1 MHRPEQNVAY
11 RVYWQ
16 GKDLLG
22 TAQIEMPQVQYMTE
36 TLSGS
41 GLAGEIE
48 SPTIGLTQSMTC
60 KMTFTSAT
68 KDVFDILDWTLQPL
82 FECYS
87 ALQIVDESTSIRES
101 IPYRLNIVGRPKN
114 MSLGTMEQGKK
125 HGNDLELEVTRLEI
139 LLDGEEQDQLHPP
152 GEGQRPAGR
161 RPRPDGPQRIGE
173 NIMEK
178 TAQATL
184 SAPIT
189 VQGKK
194 TDILTLRRA
203 TLGDDEDAMDMAI
216 SFNRGNNPVTVE
228 LCTLSIVTGV
238 PYDVLR
244 TLDEDDIGAIR
255 AAHNSLRPTKPK
267 KKEEAETAT
276 ATTQGEGSTASA

>member
-1 MHRPEQNVAY
+1 
-11 RVYWQ
+11 
-16 GKDLLG
+16 
-22 TAQIEMPQVQYMTE
+22 
-36 TLSGS
+36 
-41 GLAGEIE
+41 
-48 SPTIGLTQSMTC
+48 
-60 KMTFTSAT
+60 
-68 KDVFDILDWTLQPL
+68 
-82 FECYS
+82 
-87 ALQIVDESTSIRES
+87 
-101 IPYRLNIVGRPKN
+101 
-114 MSLGTMEQGKK
+114 
-125 HGNDLELEVTRLEI
+125 
-139 LLDGEEQDQLHPP
+139 
-152 GEGQRPAGR
+152 
-161 RPRPDGPQRIGE
+161 
-173 NIMEK
+173 MEK

-216 SFNRGNNPVTVE
+216 SFNRGNNPITVE
-228 LCTLSIVTGV
+228 LCTLSIVAGV

>member
-1 MHRPEQNVAY
+1 
-11 RVYWQ
+11 
-16 GKDLLG
+16 
-22 TAQIEMPQVQYMTE
+22 
-36 TLSGS
+36 
-41 GLAGEIE
+41 
-48 SPTIGLTQSMTC
+48 
-60 KMTFTSAT
+60 
-68 KDVFDILDWTLQPL
+68 
-82 FECYS
+82 
-87 ALQIVDESTSIRES
+87 
-101 IPYRLNIVGRPKN
+101 
-114 MSLGTMEQGKK
+114 
-125 HGNDLELEVTRLEI
+125 
-139 LLDGEEQDQLHPP
+139 
-152 GEGQRPAGR
+152 
-161 RPRPDGPQRIGE
+161 
-173 NIMEK
+173 MEK

-255 AAHNSLRPTKPK
+255 AAHNSLQIGR
-267 KKEEAETAT
+267 
-276 ATTQGEGSTASA
+276 ASCRERV

>member
-1 MHRPEQNVAY
+1 
-11 RVYWQ
+11 
-16 GKDLLG
+16 
-22 TAQIEMPQVQYMTE
+22 
-36 TLSGS
+36 
-41 GLAGEIE
+41 
-48 SPTIGLTQSMTC
+48 
-60 KMTFTSAT
+60 
-68 KDVFDILDWTLQPL
+68 
-82 FECYS
+82 
-87 ALQIVDESTSIRES
+87 
-101 IPYRLNIVGRPKN
+101 
-114 MSLGTMEQGKK
+114 
-125 HGNDLELEVTRLEI
+125 
-139 LLDGEEQDQLHPP
+139 
-152 GEGQRPAGR
+152 
-161 RPRPDGPQRIGE
+161 
-173 NIMEK
+173 MEK

-267 KKEEAETAT
+267 KKGGRNRDGYDARGRLHGLRLAMLSLAKFSGWSRTEIRNLTPEAFVGYAD
-276 ATTQGEGSTASA
+276 AAKDMDDNGA

>member
-1 MHRPEQNVAY
+1 
-11 RVYWQ
+11 
-16 GKDLLG
+16 
-22 TAQIEMPQVQYMTE
+22 
-36 TLSGS
+36 
-41 GLAGEIE
+41 
-48 SPTIGLTQSMTC
+48 
-60 KMTFTSAT
+60 
-68 KDVFDILDWTLQPL
+68 
-82 FECYS
+82 
-87 ALQIVDESTSIRES
+87 
-101 IPYRLNIVGRPKN
+101 
-114 MSLGTMEQGKK
+114 
-125 HGNDLELEVTRLEI
+125 
-139 LLDGEEQDQLHPP
+139 
-152 GEGQRPAGR
+152 
-161 RPRPDGPQRIGE
+161 
-173 NIMEK
+173 MEK

-276 ATTQGEGSTASA
+276 ATTQGEGSTVRLAMLSLAKFSGWSRTEIRNLTPEAFVGYADAAKDMDSNGA

>member
-1 MHRPEQNVAY
+1 
-11 RVYWQ
+11 
-16 GKDLLG
+16 
-22 TAQIEMPQVQYMTE
+22 
-36 TLSGS
+36 
-41 GLAGEIE
+41 
-48 SPTIGLTQSMTC
+48 
-60 KMTFTSAT
+60 
-68 KDVFDILDWTLQPL
+68 
-82 FECYS
+82 
-87 ALQIVDESTSIRES
+87 
-101 IPYRLNIVGRPKN
+101 
-114 MSLGTMEQGKK
+114 
-125 HGNDLELEVTRLEI
+125 
-139 LLDGEEQDQLHPP
+139 
-152 GEGQRPAGR
+152 
-161 RPRPDGPQRIGE
+161 
-173 NIMEK
+173 MEK

-184 SAPIT
+184 SAPII

-255 AAHNSLRPTKPK
+255 GIEEEIAKLEKEIAA

>member
-1 MHRPEQNVAY
+1 
-11 RVYWQ
+11 
-16 GKDLLG
+16 
-22 TAQIEMPQVQYMTE
+22 
-36 TLSGS
+36 
-41 GLAGEIE
+41 
-48 SPTIGLTQSMTC
+48 
-60 KMTFTSAT
+60 
-68 KDVFDILDWTLQPL
+68 
-82 FECYS
+82 
-87 ALQIVDESTSIRES
+87 
-101 IPYRLNIVGRPKN
+101 
-114 MSLGTMEQGKK
+114 
-125 HGNDLELEVTRLEI
+125 
-139 LLDGEEQDQLHPP
+139 
-152 GEGQRPAGR
+152 
-161 RPRPDGPQRIGE
+161 
-173 NIMEK
+173 MEK

-203 TLGDDEDAMDMAI
+203 TLGDDEDAMDMVI

-267 KKEEAETAT
+267 KKEAETAT

>member
-1 MHRPEQNVAY
+1 
-11 RVYWQ
+11 
-16 GKDLLG
+16 
-22 TAQIEMPQVQYMTE
+22 
-36 TLSGS
+36 
-41 GLAGEIE
+41 
-48 SPTIGLTQSMTC
+48 
-60 KMTFTSAT
+60 
-68 KDVFDILDWTLQPL
+68 
-82 FECYS
+82 
-87 ALQIVDESTSIRES
+87 
-101 IPYRLNIVGRPKN
+101 
-114 MSLGTMEQGKK
+114 
-125 HGNDLELEVTRLEI
+125 
-139 LLDGEEQDQLHPP
+139 
-152 GEGQRPAGR
+152 
-161 RPRPDGPQRIGE
+161 
-173 NIMEK
+173 MEK

-216 SFNRGNNPVTVE
+216 SFNRGNNPV
-228 LCTLSIVTGV
+228 
-238 PYDVLR
+238 R

>member
-1 MHRPEQNVAY
+1 
-11 RVYWQ
+11 
-16 GKDLLG
+16 
-22 TAQIEMPQVQYMTE
+22 
-36 TLSGS
+36 
-41 GLAGEIE
+41 
-48 SPTIGLTQSMTC
+48 
-60 KMTFTSAT
+60 
-68 KDVFDILDWTLQPL
+68 
-82 FECYS
+82 
-87 ALQIVDESTSIRES
+87 
-101 IPYRLNIVGRPKN
+101 
-114 MSLGTMEQGKK
+114 
-125 HGNDLELEVTRLEI
+125 
-139 LLDGEEQDQLHPP
+139 
-152 GEGQRPAGR
+152 
-161 RPRPDGPQRIGE
+161 
-173 NIMEK
+173 MEK

-184 SAPIT
+184 SAPII

-228 LCTLSIVTGV
+228 LCRLSIVTGV

-244 TLDEDDIGAIR
+244 TLD

>member
-1 MHRPEQNVAY
+1 
-11 RVYWQ
+11 
-16 GKDLLG
+16 
-22 TAQIEMPQVQYMTE
+22 
-36 TLSGS
+36 
-41 GLAGEIE
+41 
-48 SPTIGLTQSMTC
+48 
-60 KMTFTSAT
+60 
-68 KDVFDILDWTLQPL
+68 
-82 FECYS
+82 
-87 ALQIVDESTSIRES
+87 
-101 IPYRLNIVGRPKN
+101 
-114 MSLGTMEQGKK
+114 
-125 HGNDLELEVTRLEI
+125 
-139 LLDGEEQDQLHPP
+139 
-152 GEGQRPAGR
+152 
-161 RPRPDGPQRIGE
+161 
-173 NIMEK
+173 MEK

-255 AAHNSLRPTKPK
+255 AAHYSLRPTKPK

>member
-1 MHRPEQNVAY
+1 
-11 RVYWQ
+11 
-16 GKDLLG
+16 
-22 TAQIEMPQVQYMTE
+22 
-36 TLSGS
+36 
-41 GLAGEIE
+41 
-48 SPTIGLTQSMTC
+48 
-60 KMTFTSAT
+60 
-68 KDVFDILDWTLQPL
+68 
-82 FECYS
+82 
-87 ALQIVDESTSIRES
+87 
-101 IPYRLNIVGRPKN
+101 
-114 MSLGTMEQGKK
+114 
-125 HGNDLELEVTRLEI
+125 
-139 LLDGEEQDQLHPP
+139 
-152 GEGQRPAGR
+152 
-161 RPRPDGPQRIGE
+161 
-173 NIMEK
+173 MEK

-276 ATTQGEGSTASA
+276 ATTQGLRLAMLSLAKFSGWSRTEIRNLTPEAFVGYADAAKDMDDNGA